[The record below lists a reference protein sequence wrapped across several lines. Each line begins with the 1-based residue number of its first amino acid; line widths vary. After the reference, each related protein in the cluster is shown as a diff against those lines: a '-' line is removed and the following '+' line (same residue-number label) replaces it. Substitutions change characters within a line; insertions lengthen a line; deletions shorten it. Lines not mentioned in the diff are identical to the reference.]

1 MVDPAVAAAG
11 GVPVFTSAMAGWGGW
26 GASRQVV
33 LSLVGAFSSPV
44 GRAAVLRMPLPWSQ
58 VRSGMV
64 LFVHR
69 SRMRTR

>member
-1 MVDPAVAAAG
+1 MVDPAVAVAG
-11 GVPVFTSAMAGWGGW
+11 GVPVLTSAMAGWGGW

-44 GRAAVLRMPLPWSQ
+44 GRVAVLRMPLPWLQ
-58 VRSGMV
+58 FRGGVA

-69 SRMRTR
+69 SRTRTR